1 MKIILLICLL
11 VCLPFGLKAE
21 EKMNEVNLNNPST
34 VTYSKK
40 STTIDTHEVGLL
52 FIAAIAGYLFRRK
65 LLLFR
70 K

>member
-21 EKMNEVNLNNPST
+21 KKMNEANLNNPST
-34 VTYSKK
+34 VTSSKK
-40 STTIDTHEVGLL
+40 STTIDTYEVGLI
-52 FIAAIAGYLFRRK
+52 FIAATVGYLFRRK